1 MLFQSK
7 SVLKILAGLV
17 VVSSGVAQAIEH
29 PENVVGPEKCLEC
42 HKSEGKTWQKT
53 HHFNTFNEMH
63 KSKDAKAIADKM
75 GVKQI
80 KKEATCLQCHYTA
93 DSGGEAVA
101 GISCESCHGAAKS
114 WIKVHNDYGGKDVKK
129 EQEPAAHKEQRIS
142 QSVSVGMIRPD
153 DIYSVAQNCFQC
165 HTVPN
170 EKLVEVGGHNAGSD
184 FELVSWSQGEVRHN
198 FLNGGANRP
207 ASPERKRVMY
217 IAGRVL
223 DLEYGLRGVAK
234 VTKKSTYAV
243 AMAKRAKKA
252 LGYVEQIK
260 GAVKDPALD
269 KIFAAGSAAELK
281 PNNEAALLAAA
292 DTISKTAREFLKG
305 KTGAEWAAVDSMIPS
320 QTKGKSSP

>member
-1 MLFQSK
+1 MLRNSK
-7 SVLKILAGLV
+7 IVFLLLLGFAVPGSE
-17 VVSSGVAQAIEH
+17 SSHAIEH

-42 HKSEGKTWQKT
+42 HKSEGKAWQKT
-53 HHFNTFNEMH
+53 HHFSTFNEMH

-75 GVKQI
+75 DVKQI

-114 WIKVHNDYGGKDVKK
+114 WIKVHNDFGGKDVKK
-129 EQEPAAHKEQRIS
+129 DQEPASHKEQRIS
-142 QSVSVGMIRPD
+142 QSVAAGMIRPD

-184 FELVSWSQGEVRHN
+184 FELVTWSQGEVRHN
-198 FLNGGANRP
+198 FASGGANRA

-269 KIFAAGSAAELK
+269 SIFAAGSSAELK

-292 DTISKTAREFLKG
+292 DSISKTARAFLKG
-305 KTGAEWAAVDSMIPS
+305 KSGAEWAAVDSLIPA
-320 QTKGKSSP
+320 QAKGKASP